1 MSKIRTFIAIE
12 IPDEIRN
19 KIGELQ
25 NSLKKV
31 GGRISWTKPGNIHLT
46 LKFLGDT
53 DENLIDEIAS
63 QLQESVASIQPIQI
77 AIRTLGTFPNFK
89 YPRVIWGGAE
99 SEQQQLAELAA
110 KIDAGV
116 EPFGFKRE
124 NRPFSAHLTLGR
136 VKDVKGIQTVMDKLK
151 EQEDFMAGSFL
162 AKQFLLIKSELHSAG
177 AIYTSLRKN
186 IFAKSQMSPL

>member
-1 MSKIRTFIAIE
+1 MAKIRTFIAIE

-25 NSLKKV
+25 VSLKKF

-63 QLQESVASIQPIQI
+63 QLKESAASIQPIQI
-77 AIRTLGTFPNFK
+77 TIRTVGTFPNFK
-89 YPRVIWGGAE
+89 NPRVIWIGAE
-99 SEQQQLAELAA
+99 SEQKQLAELAA
-110 KIDAGV
+110 KIEAGV
-116 EPFGFKRE
+116 ERFGFKKE

-136 VKDVKGIQTVMDKLK
+136 VKDVKGIQPVMDKLK
-151 EQEDFMAGSFL
+151 DHENFEAGSFL
-162 AKQFLLIKSELHSAG
+162 AEELHLIKSELHPTG
-177 AIYTSLRKN
+177 AIYTSLRKI
-186 IFAKSQMSPL
+186 IFVKS

>member
-1 MSKIRTFIAIE
+1 MAKIRTFIAIE

-25 NSLKKV
+25 TSLKKL
-31 GGRISWTKPGNIHLT
+31 GGRVSWTKPGNIHLT

-77 AIRTLGTFPNFK
+77 AIRTVGTFPNFK
-89 YPRVIWGGAE
+89 YPRVIWVGAE
-99 SEQQQLAELAA
+99 SEQQQLVELAA
-110 KIDAGV
+110 KIDDSV
-116 EPFGFKRE
+116 ERFGFKKE
-124 NRPFSAHLTLGR
+124 NRLFSAHITFGR
-136 VKDVKGIQTVMDKLK
+136 VKDVKGIQPVMDKLR
-151 EQEDFMAGSFL
+151 EQEDFVAGSFL
-162 AKQFLLIKSELHSAG
+162 SKQFFLIKSELHSAG
-177 AIYTSLRKN
+177 AIYTSLRKI

>member
-53 DENLIDEIAS
+53 DDNLIDEIAS
-63 QLQESVASIQPIQI
+63 QLQASTASIQPIQI
-77 AIRTLGTFPNFK
+77 TIGSVGTFPNFK
-89 YPRVIWGGAE
+89 YPRVIWVGAE
-99 SEQQQLAELAA
+99 SEENRLRELAV
-110 KIDAGV
+110 KIEEGV
-116 EPFGFKRE
+116 ERFGFKKE

-136 VKDVKGIQTVMDKLK
+136 VKDVKGIQPVMDKLK
-151 EQEDFMAGSFL
+151 DQENFEAGLFL
-162 AKQFLLIKSELHSAG
+162 AKEVLLIKSELHPAG
-177 AIYTSLRKN
+177 AIYTPLRKVM
-186 IFAKSQMSPL
+186 FEKS